1 MNIEDVEH
9 IRPQAYSPQTNGI
22 CERFYKTMKTE
33 CYGGSQFSRY

>member
-1 MNIEDVEH
+1 M
-9 IRPQAYSPQTNGI
+9 